1 MIYYVYRVRKDLTIK
16 KEDNIMTKTYEFK
29 NLTSNDQNSYSKAL
43 KELGVEQAP
52 ESYVFYDELT
62 ENEVEIYEESSEF
75 DGKEVVAIGDTLL
88 IF

>member
-29 NLTSNDQNSYSKAL
+29 NLTSNDQNSYLKAL

-52 ESYVFYDELT
+52 ESYVFYDELS
-62 ENEVEIYEESSEF
+62 EKEVEIYEESSEF